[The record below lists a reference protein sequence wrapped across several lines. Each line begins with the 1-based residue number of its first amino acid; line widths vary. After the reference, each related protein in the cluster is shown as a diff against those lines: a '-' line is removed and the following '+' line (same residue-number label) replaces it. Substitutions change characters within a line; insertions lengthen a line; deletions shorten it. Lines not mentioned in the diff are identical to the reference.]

1 MDGGRFLGD
10 AYPRRVDAGWQ
21 IKGVFGDAR

>member
-10 AYPRRVDAGWQ
+10 AYPRRVGTSWK
-21 IKGVFGDAR
+21 IEGLLRDAR